1 MVVEKAAYLMIVEI
15 IHQSISRQKDGMERS
30 PVWIS

>member
-15 IHQSISRQKDGMERS
+15 IHQFIGRQKDRKERS

>member
-15 IHQSISRQKDGMERS
+15 IHQSIGRQKDGMERS